1 VLRGVQSALP
11 EAVRACMMATPM
23 ECHCIPAADVP
34 HTTHLYSTY
43 IENFSAVAQFY
54 AHPPTPEAVRSVAG
68 NAQNAISTA
77 GSSESMR
84 RGVAEILRQQNR
96 EFGSDATVEAS
107 LDRFVA
113 GAVAIVSG
121 QQVGLFS
128 GPSYTFYKALSA
140 IRLADELSAEGTPA
154 VAIFWLATEDHDLA
168 EVNHAFW
175 PAREGPVR
183 LELPVEGNAV
193 RRVGEVPLGEGVAGL
208 VERTVGMLEGLGAE
222 EIGRALAESYRTGE
236 TYGSAFAKLFARIFA
251 GRGLI
256 LLDPLSPELHRLA
269 APVYRAAIER
279 HAALGHEL
287 VERTK
292 ALERDRFHAQ
302 VKVTESST
310 LLFVNVDGERL
321 PLRARNDEFLL
332 GRRVFSLPK
341 LLDMLESSP
350 ELFSP
355 NVLLRPVIQD
365 TLLATSAYVAGPA
378 EIAYFAQAS
387 LLYQQLQARMPVILP
402 RASFT
407 LLDAHAVRLLRKY
420 GLEFSDLLKGP
431 QSLRSKME
439 RDLLPR
445 ALTRQFETGEKKLR
459 TMLENLRQP
468 IAALDPTLAGSLD
481 TAEGKM
487 LYQFTNLQGKVGHAL
502 SFRSSVLDAHQ
513 RELLGRLY
521 PNGELQERSLCLL
534 PMLAS
539 YGPQLLDELT
549 RRIRPGGTQHQVLYL

>member
-1 VLRGVQSALP
+1 MPLVHSSRSLQITPSRNPLR
-11 EAVRACMMATPM
+11 RA
-23 ECHCIPAADVP
+23 
-34 HTTHLYSTY
+34 
-43 IENFSAVAQFY
+43 
-54 AHPPTPEAVRSVAG
+54 
-68 NAQNAISTA
+68 
-77 GSSESMR
+77 
-84 RGVAEILRQQNR
+84 VAEILRQKNR
-96 EFGSDATVEAS
+96 QFGSDASVEAS
-107 LDRFVA
+107 LDRFAA
-113 GAVAIVSG
+113 GAAAIVSG

-140 IRLADELSAEGTPA
+140 IRWAEELSAEGTPA
-154 VAIFWLATEDHDLA
+154 VALFWLATEDHDLA
-168 EVNHAFW
+168 EVNHAVW

-183 LELPVEGNAV
+183 LELPVEGSAG

-208 VERTVGMLEGLGAE
+208 VERAVGMLEGLGAE
-222 EIGRALAESYRTGE
+222 EIGRALAESYRPGE
-236 TYGSAFAKLFARIFA
+236 TYGSAFAKLFSRIFA

-256 LLDPLSPELHRLA
+256 LLDPLSAELHRLA
-269 APVYRAAIER
+269 APVYRAAIEQ

-287 VERTK
+287 AARTN

-310 LLFVNVDGERL
+310 SLFVNVDGERL
-321 PLRARNDEFLL
+321 PLRARNEEFLL
-332 GRRVFSLPK
+332 GRRVFPLPK

-350 ELFSP
+350 ESFSP
-355 NVLLRPVIQD
+355 NVLLRPIIQD

-378 EIAYFAQAS
+378 EVAYFAQAS
-387 LLYQQLQARMPVILP
+387 VVYQQLQVRMPVIIP

-420 GLEFSDLLKGP
+420 ALEFSDLLKGS
-431 QSLRSKME
+431 QSLRAKME

-445 ALTRQFETGEKKLR
+445 ALTRQFEAGEKKLR
-459 TMLENLRQP
+459 KMLEDLRQP
-468 IAALDPTLAGSLD
+468 IAALDSTLAGSLD

-487 LYQFTNLQGKVGHAL
+487 LYQFANLQGKVGHAL

-513 RELLGRLY
+513 KELLGRLY
-521 PNGELQERSLCLL
+521 PNAELQERSLCLL